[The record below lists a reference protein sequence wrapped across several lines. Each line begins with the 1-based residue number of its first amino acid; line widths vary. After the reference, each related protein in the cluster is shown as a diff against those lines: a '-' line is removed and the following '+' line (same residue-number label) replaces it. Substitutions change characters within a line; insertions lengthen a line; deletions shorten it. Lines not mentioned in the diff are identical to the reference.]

1 MKSYLLAVVLTVGTL
16 LAACTS
22 APSTP
27 EDFLRAYYAASENDP
42 DKAVSMMDL
51 ATLPP
56 GDGDAKTF
64 IAGMAKITQ
73 TQYKSH
79 GGIASID
86 DIKTWSAKRDPK
98 YTGYSLSLRFKD
110 GVSGRVNGY
119 LVQENGQWRMTT
131 AANQG

>member
-1 MKSYLLAVVLTVGTL
+1 MKNYLLAVTLAVGAIL
-16 LAACTS
+16 SACTS
-22 APSTP
+22 GPATP
-27 EDFLRAYYAASENDP
+27 DEFLRAYYAASENDP
-42 DKAVSMMDL
+42 DKAVSMMDS

-56 GDGDAKTF
+56 GDGNAKTF
-64 IAGMAKITQ
+64 IVGMAKITQ

-86 DIKTWSAKRDPK
+86 DIKTWIAKRDPK

-119 LVQENGQWRMTT
+119 LVQEKGQWRMTT